1 MRLPEPACGSFARSL
16 VACLAALLITVAG
29 HAAAKKTVAVVNFSN
44 SSASR
49 SLDYLRT
56 ALPESISGTLSSS
69 REITVLERNELKQ
82 VLKEIELEQSGA
94 LDSSQVARAGK
105 LMRADVL
112 LVGSFTGDAERI
124 NVTLKAVDVAT
135 GVVIE
140 GRSVSAP
147 LATVLDEAG
156 KASLAMASAIAGGK
170 SGRLTVTSSPEGA
183 ELLVDGIVV
192 GTTPVVEYR
201 LSAGSH
207 SIFVRKPGY
216 ESAER
221 TTVIRAGETER
232 LVETLAPAREAI
244 QVFAGAGYARM
255 FPLNST
261 LQQGNLFMG
270 QLGITFGR
278 WTADFSYGLNAGW
291 DHSYSYS
298 SPFGALSQSREY
310 LLNQYLLGIAVE
322 PFPINSYISPYVGVF
337 GGYTRVSDYRLKG
350 SDETK
355 EKLASFDL
363 LQLGIKAGVE
373 FFPKLRVSLFL
384 EARYNAFTKS
394 VTRGTYVSQGILGE
408 PLSVS
413 SDLSLTNISLGGG
426 ARLNF

>member
-1 MRLPEPACGSFARSL
+1 MRLPIAG
-16 VACLAALLITVAG
+16 VVALLITVAG
-29 HAAAKKTVAVVNFSN
+29 NAAARNSVAVVNFSN

-49 SLDYLRT
+49 SLDYLKT
-56 ALPESISGTLSSS
+56 ALPESVSGTLSSS

-94 LDSSQVARAGK
+94 VDSGQVARAGK
-105 LMRADVL
+105 LLRADVL
-112 LVGSFTGDAERI
+112 LMGSFSGDAERI
-124 NVTLKAVDVAT
+124 NVTLRAVDVTSGA
-135 GVVIE
+135 VIE
-140 GRSVSAP
+140 GRSVSAS
-147 LATVLDEAG
+147 LATILDEAG
-156 KASLAMASAIAGGK
+156 KAALAMASAIAGGK

-183 ELLVDGIVV
+183 EVLIDGIVI

-207 SIFVRKPGY
+207 SVFVRKPGY

-221 TTVIRAGETER
+221 NATIRPGETER
-232 LVETLAPAREAI
+232 LSETLAPAREAI
-244 QVFAGAGYARM
+244 QVFVGAGYARL
-255 FPLNST
+255 FPMDST
-261 LQQGNLFMG
+261 LKQGNLFMG

-278 WTADFSYGLNAGW
+278 WTADFSYGLTTGW

-310 LLNQYLLGIAVE
+310 TLNSYLLGIALE
-322 PFPINSYISPYVGVF
+322 PFTINPYISPYVGVF
-337 GGYTRVSDYRLKG
+337 GGYARVSDYRLKG

-373 FFPKLRVSLFL
+373 LFPKLKVSLFL

-413 SDLSLTNISLGGG
+413 SELSLTNISFGGG